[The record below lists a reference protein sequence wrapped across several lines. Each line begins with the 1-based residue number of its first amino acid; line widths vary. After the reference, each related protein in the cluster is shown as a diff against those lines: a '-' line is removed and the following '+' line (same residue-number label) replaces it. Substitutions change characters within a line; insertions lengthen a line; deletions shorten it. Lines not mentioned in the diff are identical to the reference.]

1 MERIEDNDEDLQ
13 YCMTDKKRKM
23 GNLGSETGSNEALC
37 CEYIST
43 ILHASL
49 IIAKRIT
56 KKKITLKPEF
66 EVTGD
71 EATGRVDYAIKKSDL
86 TNGYMQNIMQL
97 DSLYHTKMR
106 KRKASEAFNNKFD
119 YFYGVVN
126 TAMDWHFIMYTPEK
140 IYCVKEDYHLPLTED
155 ILKDDR
161 GLLQN
166 LKKVMGRIEVLALMC
181 LFLVTNSLHKLC
193 NTLWHTITTFT
204 D

>member
-1 MERIEDNDEDLQ
+1 MSTQASTSTTSEEKSTPTQSAVVRKYNTNELIGFLREQEDLKLNDSHFEILANEEITGRDFLQMTKQEFKEAGLKMGPASRLADFAKKIEDNDEDLQ

-71 EATGRVDYAIKKSDL
+71 EATGRVDYAIKKVFE
-86 TNGYMQNIMQL
+86 TL
-97 DSLYHTKMR
+97 DEEL
-106 KRKASEAFNNKFD
+106 
-119 YFYGVVN
+119 
-126 TAMDWHFIMYTPEK
+126 IC
-140 IYCVKEDYHLPLTED
+140 ITE
-155 ILKDDR
+155 
-161 GLLQN
+161 GN
-166 LKKVMGRIEVLALMC
+166 
-181 LFLVTNSLHKLC
+181 
-193 NTLWHTITTFT
+193 
-204 D
+204 

>member
-1 MERIEDNDEDLQ
+1 STSTTSEEKSTPTQSAVVRKYNTNELIGFLREQEDLKLNDSHFEILANEEITGRDFLQMTKQEFKEAEMERIEDNDEDLQ

-71 EATGRVDYAIKKSDL
+71 EATGRVDYAIKKVFE
-86 TNGYMQNIMQL
+86 TL
-97 DSLYHTKMR
+97 DEEL
-106 KRKASEAFNNKFD
+106 
-119 YFYGVVN
+119 
-126 TAMDWHFIMYTPEK
+126 IC
-140 IYCVKEDYHLPLTED
+140 ITE
-155 ILKDDR
+155 
-161 GLLQN
+161 GN
-166 LKKVMGRIEVLALMC
+166 
-181 LFLVTNSLHKLC
+181 
-193 NTLWHTITTFT
+193 
-204 D
+204 